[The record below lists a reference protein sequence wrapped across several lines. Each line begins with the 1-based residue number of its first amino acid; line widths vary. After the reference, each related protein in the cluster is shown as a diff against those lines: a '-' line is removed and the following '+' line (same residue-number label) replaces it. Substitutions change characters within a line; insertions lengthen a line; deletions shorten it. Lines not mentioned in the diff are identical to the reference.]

1 MGSGIPQYRWRERH
15 QSRRFSVQ
23 SYWRASPAQSGYHLT
38 RPISSSIF
46 GLTSVTLRNHCVVA
60 RNRIGVLHRQQWPY
74 RCVIFSSAKRRP
86 AARRSS
92 VIIVFASRFVFPAYA
107 PASSLKTP
115 RSSTGLN
122 GGSPSFCPSS
132 KSSGPWPGAV
142 WTHPVLSAVT
152 VSDGTT
158 LWSHRPSISRWC
170 GTFASSGC
178 VYAHP
183 SIRLPMSSSVI
194 WYGSMPA
201 VSITAFRF
209 CSTSQYCSDFPPTVT
224 RTLAYLNF
232 GFTATHR
239 LAGRVH
245 GVVVHTSTYSFGLPT
260 SGNFT

>member
-1 MGSGIPQYRWRERH
+1 
-15 QSRRFSVQ
+15 
-23 SYWRASPAQSGYHLT
+23 
-38 RPISSSIF
+38 
-46 GLTSVTLRNHCVVA
+46 
-60 RNRIGVLHRQQWPY
+60 
-74 RCVIFSSAKRRP
+74 
-86 AARRSS
+86 
-92 VIIVFASRFVFPAYA
+92 
-107 PASSLKTP
+107 
-115 RSSTGLN
+115 
-122 GGSPSFCPSS
+122 GGP
-132 KSSGPWPGAV
+132 
-142 WTHPVLSAVT
+142 HPVLCAVT

-239 LAGRVH
+239 SAGSDLRV
-245 GVVVHTSTYSFGLPT
+245 GVHTSKDSFDFPVGECFQ
-260 SGNFT
+260 SSARYVA